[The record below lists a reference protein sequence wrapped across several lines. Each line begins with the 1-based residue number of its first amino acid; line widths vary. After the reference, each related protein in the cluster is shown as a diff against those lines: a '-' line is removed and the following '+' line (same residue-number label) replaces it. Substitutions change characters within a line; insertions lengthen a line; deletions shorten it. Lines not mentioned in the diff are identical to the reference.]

1 MQDEQQEPAAAEAGD
16 DELHRRF
23 REALEKKKAARHDPH
38 GEGTSAKGVGPASND
53 KRKREFRRKS
63 GG

>member
-1 MQDEQQEPAAAEAGD
+1 MASPPPEHKD

-23 REALEKKKAARHDPH
+23 REALDRKRKDASTGGAASGDEQGGKLH
-38 GEGTSAKGVGPASND
+38 GSTGPA
-53 KRKREFRRKS
+53 KQQRTFRRKS